1 MRAVSLIASNFL
13 REHRWPVLI
22 LFAWIVVTALAA
34 GGFGRDRV
42 VPDDVVFYVQQQ
54 AVYICVFS
62 AFLAADAIHNE
73 RKSRRILLVLSKAIS
88 RGQYL
93 LAVILGTSAM
103 AVAYAL
109 VFGLCGVWLTARAA
123 LPSGQLWS
131 VVLLIMAGSVI
142 TATVAMFFLHLLESV
157 HCDCA
162 DVTAFLRS
170 GSRSRAATRL
180 VSLAARPAHPGGCDA
195 FQFSVRLGDEL
206 VCSGSR
212 DCGSGDC
219 MDAGGSGLQPERH
232 RDSGR
237 ITAAGNRSG
246 MRRGARLSCRWNFTA
261 FRLSAVSHDMRQQCD
276 LSLRHG
282 YVISNVLRDT
292 RIAAQ
297 QIQEL
302 HQFLEFVVGTV

>member
-1 MRAVSLIASNFL
+1 VRAVSLIAANFL

-22 LFAWIVVTALAA
+22 LFAWIVLTALAA

-93 LAVILGTSAM
+93 LAVVLGTSAM

-131 VVLLIMAGSVI
+131 VVLLVMAGSVI
-142 TATVAMFFLHLLESV
+142 AATVAMFFSTFLNPYIATALTLLLFCAPGAV
-157 HCDCA
+157 HA
-162 DVTAFLRS
+162 QRHAWSLWLPGLPILVDVMHFNFRS
-170 GSRSRAATRL
+170 DWAMNWYAAVL
-180 VSLAARPAHPGGCDA
+180 AILEAAIVWMLAAAVFNR
-195 FQFSVRLGDEL
+195 
-206 VCSGSR
+206 R
-212 DCGSGDC
+212 D
-219 MDAGGSGLQPERH
+219 
-232 RDSGR
+232 
-237 ITAAGNRSG
+237 
-246 MRRGARLSCRWNFTA
+246 
-261 FRLSAVSHDMRQQCD
+261 
-276 LSLRHG
+276 
-282 YVISNVLRDT
+282 
-292 RIAAQ
+292 IA
-297 QIQEL
+297 IPVE
-302 HQFLEFVVGTV
+302 

>member
-13 REHRWPVLI
+13 REHRWPVVI

-142 TATVAMFFLHLLESV
+142 TATVAMFFSTFLNPYIATALTLLLFCGPGAV
-157 HCDCA
+157 HA
-162 DVTAFLRS
+162 QRHAWSLWLPGLPILVDVMHFNFRS
-170 GSRSRAATRL
+170 DWVMNWYAAVL
-180 VSLAARPAHPGGCDA
+180 AILEAAIVWMLAAAV
-195 FQFSVRLGDEL
+195 FSR
-206 VCSGSR
+206 R
-212 DCGSGDC
+212 D
-219 MDAGGSGLQPERH
+219 
-232 RDSGR
+232 
-237 ITAAGNRSG
+237 
-246 MRRGARLSCRWNFTA
+246 
-261 FRLSAVSHDMRQQCD
+261 
-276 LSLRHG
+276 
-282 YVISNVLRDT
+282 
-292 RIAAQ
+292 IA
-297 QIQEL
+297 IPVE
-302 HQFLEFVVGTV
+302 